1 MRIDEAGARC
11 WATVMRAE
19 RTPWPPLVA
28 SQEATAPNPT
38 NHSAVEIARRADAVE
53 TKIKRTVVKRPA
65 NSPVG
70 KKASAKQ
77 AVATKFKL
85 RGSRYLYTL
94 VLHDQEKASKLQ
106 QSLPP
111 TLKQVVIGAP
121 AARK

>member
-1 MRIDEAGARC
+1 MPKQVQDIKKF
-11 WATVMRAE
+11 
-19 RTPWPPLVA
+19 L
-28 SQEATAPNPT
+28 
-38 NHSAVEIARRADAVE
+38 EIARRADAVE
-53 TKIKRTVVKRPA
+53 AKIKRTVVKRPA

-70 KKASAKQ
+70 KKASSKQ
-77 AVATKFKL
+77 AVATKFKV
-85 RGSRYLYTL
+85 RCSRYLYTL